1 MGDVFKHDRH
11 TKQVLAYIEEGKN
24 LFVTGKAGTGKT
36 MLLQK
41 IVELYSAKRMLVVL
55 APTGV
60 AAEHSNGVTM
70 HSFLKLPLTPYLP
83 RHRYSS
89 LYSLDDYAIE
99 VVKKLDVMIIDE
111 ISMVRCD
118 MLDAADMILRHYRKS
133 RKPFGGIQLIM
144 FGDLYQLMPVTKN
157 EDWDVLKTHYRSS
170 YFFCSEVLQK
180 MEYYVLSLEKVRR
193 QNDKSFINLLNN
205 IRLGKVKAKD
215 IDFLNTRY
223 EPDFQAKK
231 DDQVVMLKVKNN
243 QTDNY
248 NEEQLSK
255 LKGVEK
261 TFWAIEDNWS
271 PEKYPTSFKLVLK
284 KGARVMFVKNDT
296 KDRQYINGTMGY
308 VVGFSES
315 YIKVKRD
322 DSDSII
328 FVERQTWDRLSYK
341 INKKT
346 KTIETE
352 VVGSFKQYPLKL
364 AWAVTIHKSQGL
376 TFDDVA
382 IDAAKSFTFG
392 QVYVALSRCRTMEG
406 MHLISKIPSQKIKAD
421 PLVKA
426 YLDSISE
433 DGKALPIK
441 DIEEEDEYETNS
453 LVLWISERKYWN
465 IKDGVAHKYSHS
477 VEDSKYAEKIFKTKN
492 GKLLINETF
501 KGTRKKYS
509 LFDMNGGN
517 CPFIPRKYR
526 TVTFN
531 NEWYQPLKVE
541 IVNEI
546 EIRQG
551 KDSYN
556 DDTWIF
562 EIRLG
567 DIMK

>member
-1 MGDVFKHDRH
+1 
-11 TKQVLAYIEEGKN
+11 
-24 LFVTGKAGTGKT
+24 
-36 MLLQK
+36 
-41 IVELYSAKRMLVVL
+41 
-55 APTGV
+55 
-60 AAEHSNGVTM
+60 
-70 HSFLKLPLTPYLP
+70 
-83 RHRYSS
+83 
-89 LYSLDDYAIE
+89 
-99 VVKKLDVMIIDE
+99 
-111 ISMVRCD
+111 
-118 MLDAADMILRHYRKS
+118 
-133 RKPFGGIQLIM
+133 
-144 FGDLYQLMPVTKN
+144 
-157 EDWDVLKTHYRSS
+157 
-170 YFFCSEVLQK
+170 
-180 MEYYVLSLEKVRR
+180 
-193 QNDKSFINLLNN
+193 
-205 IRLGKVKAKD
+205 
-215 IDFLNTRY
+215 
-223 EPDFQAKK
+223 
-231 DDQVVMLKVKNN
+231 
-243 QTDNY
+243 
-248 NEEQLSK
+248 
-255 LKGVEK
+255 
-261 TFWAIEDNWS
+261 
-271 PEKYPTSFKLVLK
+271 
-284 KGARVMFVKNDT
+284 MFVKNDT

>member
-1 MGDVFKHDRH
+1 MKFDKHSKEALRLID
-11 TKQVLAYIEEGKN
+11 EGKN
-24 LFVTGKAGTGKT
+24 LFITGKAGTGKT
-36 MLLQK
+36 TLLGE
-41 IVELYSAKRMLVVL
+41 VVKRLNEKRAISVVL

-60 AAEHSNGVTM
+60 AAENADGVTM
-70 HSFLKLPLTPYLP
+70 HSFLRLPLTPFIP
-83 RHRYSS
+83 HHRYSN
-89 LYSLDDYAIE
+89 LYSLDVHAIE
-99 VVKKLDVMIIDE
+99 VVKKLDVIIIDE

-118 MLDAADMILRHYRKS
+118 MLDAADMILRHYRHN
-133 RKPFGGIQLIM
+133 RKPFGGVQLIM
-144 FGDLYQLMPVTKN
+144 FGDLYQLMPVTKE
-157 EDWDVLKTHYRSS
+157 EDWNVLKNHYRYRSC

-180 MEYYVLSLEKVRR
+180 MDYYVVSLEKVYRQKDRR
-193 QNDKSFINLLNN
+193 FISLLNN
-205 IRLGKVKAKD
+205 IRLGVIKAKD

-223 EPDFQAKK
+223 APDF
-231 DDQVVMLKVKNN
+231 DTPNSDSVVMLKVKNK

-248 NEEQLSK
+248 NEDQLDK
-255 LKGVEK
+255 LKGAEK
-261 TFWAIEDNWS
+261 VYWAFEDNWR
-271 PEKYPTSFKLVLK
+271 PEKYPTSFKLIIK

-296 KDRQYINGTMGY
+296 NKQYVNGTMGY
-308 VVGFSES
+308 VVGFGDN
-315 YIKVKRD
+315 YIEVKKDGSNR
-322 DSDSII
+322 SIY
-328 FVERQTWDRLSYK
+328 VERQTWDRLSYK

-346 KTIETE
+346 KTVETE
-352 VVGSFKQYPLKL
+352 VIGSFKQFPLKL
-364 AWAVTIHKSQGL
+364 AWAVTVHKSQGL
-376 TFDDVA
+376 TFDEVA
-382 IDAAKSFTFG
+382 VDAAKSFTYG

-406 MHLISKIPSQKIKAD
+406 LHLISKIPSQKIKAD

-441 DIEEEDEYETNS
+441 DIEDDDEYETNS

-492 GKLLINETF
+492 GELLINETF

-517 CPFIPRKYR
+517 CPFIPRKYK

-541 IVNEI
+541 IVNDI

-551 KDSYN
+551 KDSYD

-567 DIMK
+567 DIIM

>member
-541 IVNEI
+541 IVNDI

>member
-1 MGDVFKHDRH
+1 MTDKFKQDKH
-11 TKQVLAYIEEGKN
+11 TKQVLDYIKAGKN

-41 IVELYSAKRMLVVL
+41 IVEIYSEKKTLAVL

-70 HSFLKLPLTPYLP
+70 HSFLRLPLTPYLP

-89 LYSLDDYAIE
+89 LYSLDDHSIE
-99 VVKKLDVMIIDE
+99 VVKKLDMIIIDE

-118 MLDAADMILRHYRKS
+118 MLDAADMILRHYRNN

-144 FGDLYQLMPVTKN
+144 FGDLYQLMPVTKS
-157 EDWDVLKTHYRSS
+157 EDWEVLKSHYRSS

-180 MEYYVLSLEKVRR
+180 MEYYVLSLEKVHR
-193 QNDKSFINLLNN
+193 QNDRSFINLLNS
-205 IRLGKVKAKD
+205 IRLGKIKAKD
-215 IDFLNTRY
+215 IDYLNTRY
-223 EPDFQAKK
+223 EPDFHANI
-231 DDQVVMLKVKNN
+231 DDKIVMLKVKNN
-243 QTDNY
+243 QTDSY
-248 NEEQLSK
+248 NEEQLFK
-255 LKGVEK
+255 LKGAKKEC
-261 TFWAIEDNWS
+261 WAVDDNWS

-296 KDRQYINGTMGY
+296 QYGQYINGTMGY
-308 VVGFSES
+308 VVGFSDN

-322 DSDSII
+322 DNDRVIL
-328 FVERQTWDRLSYK
+328 VEKQTWDRLSYR

-376 TFDDVA
+376 TFDEVA
-382 IDAAKSFTFG
+382 IDAAKSFTYG

-406 MHLISKIPSQKIKAD
+406 MHLTSKIPSQKIKAD

-426 YLDSISE
+426 YLSSIDDE
-433 DGKALPIK
+433 NRALPIQ
-441 DIEEEDEYETNS
+441 DIEEDTEYEDS
-453 LVLWISERKYWN
+453 PLSLWISERKYWN
-465 IKDGVAHKYSHS
+465 IKDGTAHKYSHS
-477 VEDSKYAEKIFKTKN
+477 VEDERYAEKIFKTKN
-492 GKLLINETF
+492 GRLIINDTF
-501 KGTRKKYS
+501 KGRGKKFS

-517 CPFIPRKYR
+517 CPFIPRKYK
-526 TVTFN
+526 TVIFN
-531 NEWYQPLKVE
+531 NEYHTSLKVE
-541 IVNEI
+541 IVSDI

-551 KDSYN
+551 TDAYDCDS
-556 DDTWIF
+556 WIF

-567 DIMK
+567 KILK

>member
-1 MGDVFKHDRH
+1 M
-11 TKQVLAYIEEGKN
+11 
-24 LFVTGKAGTGKT
+24 
-36 MLLQK
+36 
-41 IVELYSAKRMLVVL
+41 YSAKRMLVVL

-477 VEDSKYAEKIFKTKN
+477 VEDSKYAEKIFNLNSAT
-492 GKLLINETF
+492 L
-501 KGTRKKYS
+501 
-509 LFDMNGGN
+509 
-517 CPFIPRKYR
+517 
-526 TVTFN
+526 
-531 NEWYQPLKVE
+531 
-541 IVNEI
+541 
-546 EIRQG
+546 
-551 KDSYN
+551 
-556 DDTWIF
+556 
-562 EIRLG
+562 
-567 DIMK
+567 

>member
-1 MGDVFKHDRH
+1 MKFDKHSKEALRLID
-11 TKQVLAYIEEGKN
+11 EGKN
-24 LFVTGKAGTGKT
+24 LFITGKAGTGKT
-36 MLLQK
+36 TLLGE
-41 IVELYSAKRMLVVL
+41 VVKRLNEKRAISVVL

-60 AAEHSNGVTM
+60 AAENADGVTM
-70 HSFLKLPLTPYLP
+70 HSFLRLPLTPFIP
-83 RHRYSS
+83 HHRYSN
-89 LYSLDDYAIE
+89 LYSLDVHAIE
-99 VVKKLDVMIIDE
+99 VVKKLDVIIIDE

-118 MLDAADMILRHYRKS
+118 MLDAADMILRHYRHN
-133 RKPFGGIQLIM
+133 RKPFGGVQLIM
-144 FGDLYQLMPVTKN
+144 FGDLYQLMPVTKE
-157 EDWDVLKTHYRSS
+157 EDWNVLKNHYRYRSC

-180 MEYYVLSLEKVRR
+180 MDYYVVSLEKVYRQKDRR
-193 QNDKSFINLLNN
+193 FISLLNN
-205 IRLGKVKAKD
+205 IRLGVIKAKD

-223 EPDFQAKK
+223 APDF
-231 DDQVVMLKVKNN
+231 DTPNSDSVVMLKVKNK

-248 NEEQLSK
+248 NEDQLDK
-255 LKGVEK
+255 LKGAEK
-261 TFWAIEDNWS
+261 VYWAFEDNWR
-271 PEKYPTSFKLVLK
+271 PEKYPTSFKLIIK

-296 KDRQYINGTMGY
+296 NKQYVNGTMGY
-308 VVGFSES
+308 VVGFGDN
-315 YIKVKRD
+315 YIEVKKDGSNR
-322 DSDSII
+322 SIY
-328 FVERQTWDRLSYK
+328 VERQTWDRLSYK

-346 KTIETE
+346 KTVETE
-352 VVGSFKQYPLKL
+352 VIGSFKQFPLKL
-364 AWAVTIHKSQGL
+364 AWAVTVHKSQGL
-376 TFDDVA
+376 TFDEVA
-382 IDAAKSFTFG
+382 VDAAKSFTYG

-406 MHLISKIPSQKIKAD
+406 LHLISKIPSQKIKAD

-441 DIEEEDEYETNS
+441 DIEDDDEYETNS

-492 GKLLINETF
+492 GELLINETF

-517 CPFIPRKYR
+517 CPFIPRKYK

-541 IVNEI
+541 IVNDI

-551 KDSYN
+551 KDSYD

-567 DIMK
+567 DIISVR